1 MTNDHPAHASFAFEY
16 PASRALGSSR
26 RHDSVGQVR
35 GLPHMIFEQG
45 AILSVVIVALLLG
58 GIFKGVSGMGL
69 PLIALPVM
77 AIAIPVPTAVSIL
90 SVPVLLSNVVQV
102 REGSG
107 FRRAVKRFWPLLLG
121 LCAGIIVGAPILV
134 LLSQSIT
141 EIILGVVLLAFL
153 CSEMLTFAPA
163 VPARYERVLGAGV
176 GFFGGLV
183 GGLTTLFGPPL
194 IVFLSSLRL
203 SKDDFIPALGLCYL
217 TGCSALY
224 LILIGNSVL
233 GSREAAMSL
242 AAVLPVIIGM
252 RIGRWLRDRLN
263 QRIFMIVVRLSLTF
277 IGASLVLKNL
287 PPLPL

>member
-1 MTNDHPAHASFAFEY
+1 MA
-16 PASRALGSSR
+16 
-26 RHDSVGQVR
+26 
-35 GLPHMIFEQG
+35 FEQG
-45 AILSVVIVALLLG
+45 AILWLVLAALLLG

-77 AIAIPVPTAVSIL
+77 AIAIPIPTAVSIL
-90 SVPVLLSNVVQV
+90 SVPVLMSNIVQV

-107 FRRAVKRFWPLLLG
+107 FRRAVGRFWPLLLG
-121 LCAGIIVGAPILV
+121 LCAGIVVGAPILI
-134 LLSQSIT
+134 LLSPALIEIT
-141 EIILGVVLLAFL
+141 LGVVLLAFL
-153 CSEMLTFAPA
+153 CSEMFAFAPE
-163 VPARYERVLGAGV
+163 VPKRHERILGFGV
-176 GFFGGLV
+176 GFFGGLI

-224 LILIGNSVL
+224 LMLIGNSVL

-287 PPLPL
+287 PPPPV